1 VDDLDDYHLRQLVG
15 RFPGWREPDGAV
27 GEAIQVGREVRGV
40 IVCANQGMGLFDAVF
55 ARAVLDAAER
65 DSAGVLLDR

>member
-1 VDDLDDYHLRQLVG
+1 
-15 RFPGWREPDGAV
+15 
-27 GEAIQVGREVRGV
+27 V
-40 IVCANQGMGLFDAVF
+40 IVCANQGMGLFRRRLF